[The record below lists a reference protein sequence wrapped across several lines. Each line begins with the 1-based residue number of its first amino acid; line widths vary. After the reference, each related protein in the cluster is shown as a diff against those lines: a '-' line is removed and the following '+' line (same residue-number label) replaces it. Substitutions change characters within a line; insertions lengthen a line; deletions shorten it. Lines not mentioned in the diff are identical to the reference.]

1 MNDKELQFD
10 TMWKKMF
17 DELTWAPIEFSVY
30 RFDESLSLPEKFNK
44 LYQMLKELAINNDQ
58 IMAFLQK
65 FVETFDSEL
74 YKTVDDIIKKWLED
88 GEFADILNEYLA
100 TLLKETTYNVMNF
113 GAKGDGVTD
122 DLQAFQTAIDT
133 IGQAGGGK
141 LIVPNHEYVFQF
153 KAGSTILNPTRVFI
167 PYDNIEIEGI
177 GSPKILMKGFTREYM
192 ESIDDYASSGRDI
205 FTGFS
210 FTGKNCFIHNISFEG
225 EYDREFIF
233 RYASPRSIAIG
244 VKGGQYIRI
253 QDINGKGMFGNVV
266 NVTNSYKD
274 YDSPYRSAMY
284 VDCENIVSEKCLENG
299 VNYMGGGTANCHVTN
314 LTSIECANGLE
325 SACTNFTVTGCIFIN
340 CKSSGLALSGDNIV
354 VTNVIARYTKRW
366 DENGVIMNNV
376 GYGLVIT
383 EGKNILFSNCK
394 FLDNYCFG
402 MFIYPGVADLT
413 FIGCEVKR
421 NAKDALYKNNLQFVG
436 TEAKKIS
443 NMTFKACDFA
453 TETGVNGGVFTW
465 CQDVTVTDC
474 KGRFETT
481 GLIFNNNCFQ
491 SVSKN
496 NDFNKAVSMN
506 DTTGVSYMNGDQRYY
521 EKSSINNGNYY
532 VGDTIIN
539 RNRTIGGI
547 GEWIV
552 LQKGTIGSIP
562 AMTATATAGSNQIIV
577 TASGLKVNDIINIA
591 TVGVREVRAVN
602 GSTITLDSAI
612 SANGTGLAVTLQE
625 PILSVSRQNGVK
637 TAVTATPEFIGQMA
651 VTGGSTPKAWIA
663 IGTNS
668 TSDWVQISN

>member
-1 MNDKELQFD
+1 MGNYDYRKLREIINANHDRFSELNYDSSLSINQKMNALVELFKNYIVEFENVTEYLD
-10 TMWKKMF
+10 EFVAKF
-17 DELTWAPIEFSVY
+17 DE
-30 RFDESLSLPEKFNK
+30 K
-44 LYQMLKELAINNDQ
+44 LYD
-58 IMAFLQK
+58 
-65 FVETFDSEL
+65 
-74 YKTVDDIIKKWLED
+74 TVDDIILKWLND
-88 GEFADILNEYLA
+88 GVFSDILNEFLA

-122 DLQAFQTAIDT
+122 DLAAFQTAIDT
-133 IGQAGGGK
+133 IGNAGGGR
-141 LIVPNHEYVFQF
+141 LIVPNKKYVFRF

-167 PYDNIEIEGI
+167 PYDNIEIVGI
-177 GSPKILMKGFTREYM
+177 GAPVILMKGFTREYM
-192 ESIDDYASSGRDI
+192 ESINDYASSGRDI
-205 FTGFS
+205 FSAFS
-210 FTGKNCFIHNISFEG
+210 FTGKNCYIHNMNFQG
-225 EYDREFIF
+225 EYSDEFIF
-233 RYASPRSIAIG
+233 RYASPRSIAIA

-253 QDINGKGMFGNVV
+253 QDINGKGIFGNVV
-266 NVTNSYKD
+266 NVTNSYIE

-325 SACTNFTVTGCIFIN
+325 SACTNFTVTGGIFLN

-366 DENGVIMNNV
+366 DESGMVMNNV
-376 GYGLVIT
+376 GYGLVVT
-383 EGKNILFSNCK
+383 EGKNIMFSNCK

-402 MFIYPGVADLT
+402 MFIYPGVGDLT

-421 NAKDALYKNNLQFVG
+421 NAKEALYKNNLQFVG

-453 TETGVNGGVFTW
+453 TETGVVGGVFTW

-496 NDFNKAVSMN
+496 NDFNKAVAMN
-506 DTTGVSYMNGDQRYY
+506 DTTGISYMNGDQRYY
-521 EKSSINNGNYY
+521 EKSSINNGNYL

-539 RNRTIGGI
+539 RTRTIGGI

-562 AMTATATAGSNQIIV
+562 AMTATTTAGSNQIIV
-577 TASGLKVNDIINIA
+577 TANGLKVNDIINISG
-591 TVGVREVRAVN
+591 VGVREVRAVS
-602 GSTITLDSAI
+602 GMTITLDSAI
-612 SANGTGLAVTLQE
+612 STNGTGIQVTLQE
-625 PILSVSRQNGVK
+625 PILAVSRQNGVK
-637 TAVTATPEFIGQMA
+637 TAVTAAPEFVGQMA
-651 VTGGSTPKAWIA
+651 VTGGSAPKAWIA
-663 IGTNS
+663 IGTSS
-668 TSDWVQISN
+668 TADWVQISN